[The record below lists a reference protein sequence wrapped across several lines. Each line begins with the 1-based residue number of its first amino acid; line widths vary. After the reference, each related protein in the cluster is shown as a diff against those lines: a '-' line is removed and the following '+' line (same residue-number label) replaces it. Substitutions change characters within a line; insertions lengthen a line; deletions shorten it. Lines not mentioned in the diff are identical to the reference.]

1 MTLFNSA
8 NPRIAAAQGDVIET
22 LMSIPDA
29 YGAVF
34 VIDDLQEELRA
45 AVLAH
50 HQKNVV
56 LAKAKTLAAPGRRGR
71 RKPAQVIDFATRERI
86 AS

>member
-22 LMSIPDA
+22 LMSIPDE

-34 VIDDLQEELRA
+34 VIDDLQAELRA

-71 RKPAQVIDFATRERI
+71 RKHIGNVVDMTGKRVA
-86 AS
+86 